1 MYSYQNSFSKGHPVR
16 LTKKERSKGVPA
28 EITSNEITYTPEH
41 KLLRIV
47 KYKTGIGTGEAK
59 FDVETTKGNELYN
72 KFLKLFERGKT
83 NGKTKKDGLQENCTC
98 GQIGNM
104 C

>member
-1 MYSYQNSFSKGHPVR
+1 MNRYVQPFPIGHPVR

-28 EITSNEITYTPEH
+28 EIISDEITYTPEH
-41 KLLRIV
+41 ELLRIV

-59 FDVETTKGNELYN
+59 FNVETKKGNELYN

-83 NGKTKKDGLQENCTC
+83 NGKSKTHC
-98 GQIGNM
+98 I
-104 C
+104 